1 MFFSTLFGIVEAL
14 RIDLQHGD
22 DNVEVHFVTGG
33 APLPQLHESQRVA
46 ELRVPERT
54 RK

>member
-1 MFFSTLFGIVEAL
+1 MFVSSLLEIVEVL
-14 RIDLQHGD
+14 LDLQHGD

-33 APLPQLHESQRVA
+33 APLPQLHESQKVA